1 LIELQQQQVLKGAN
15 KMKKINPIECARSA
29 RRDTITELGYLIED
43 LQRDYDRLKKA
54 KIQDDLKGLMPQ
66 QGNTGYYLQQH
77 CLRYEQTIKAGT
89 RMYEWAKIAEWEE
102 A

>member
-1 LIELQQQQVLKGAN
+1 MSNRQ
-15 KMKKINPIECARSA
+15 KINPIECAKSA

-43 LQRDYDRLKKA
+43 LQKDYDRLVKA
-54 KIQDDLKGLMPQ
+54 KIEDDLKGLTPQ
-66 QGNTGYYLQQH
+66 GHTGFYLSQH

-89 RMYEWAKIAEWEE
+89 RMHEWAKIAEWEE